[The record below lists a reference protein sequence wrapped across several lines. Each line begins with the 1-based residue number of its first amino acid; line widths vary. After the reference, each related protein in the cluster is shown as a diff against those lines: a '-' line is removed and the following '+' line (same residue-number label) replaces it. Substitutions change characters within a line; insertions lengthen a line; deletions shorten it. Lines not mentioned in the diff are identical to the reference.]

1 MAKVENET
9 SLFDRLAWNIIIPV
23 LLLAL
28 ISLYCIYVA
37 ALGDPSH
44 IGSPNAAT

>member
-28 ISLYCIYVA
+28 ISLYCAGIMVLDFNCNYCGCDAV
-37 ALGDPSH
+37 
-44 IGSPNAAT
+44 

>member
-9 SLFDRLAWNIIIPV
+9 SLMDRLAWNIIIPV
-23 LLLAL
+23 VLLAL

-37 ALGDPSH
+37 ALGDPIH
-44 IGSPNAAT
+44 NGSPV